1 MSEPV
6 SSEDGSAFNAEH
18 TPFEAIGG
26 ETGVRALV
34 DAFYDRMDTEVVAR
48 TIRAMH
54 PPDLTASRDKLFWFL
69 CGWLGGPQH
78 FVERFGHPRLRMR
91 HAPFAI
97 DQPARDAWMV
107 CMQGAMDACGVEGAL
122 RTFLNTRFDDLATFM
137 INRPSSASAD

>member
-1 MSEPV
+1 MSESA
-6 SSEDGSAFNAEH
+6 SSNDGSAFNAEH

-34 DAFYDRMDTEVVAR
+34 DAFYERMDVEPVAS

-54 PPDLTASRDKLFWFL
+54 PPDLTSSRDKLFWFL

-97 DQPARDAWMV
+97 DQSARDAWMV
-107 CMQGAMDACGVEGAL
+107 CMHSAMDACEVDGPL
-122 RTFLNTRFDDLATFM
+122 RTFLNARFDDLATFM
-137 INRPSSASAD
+137 INRPSSTSAD